1 MTGISQFDDVKKKL
15 DSVGCG
21 FCLAKWTQV
30 TIHLH
35 NGMTHSCH
43 HPMPHKIPL
52 SEIAENPSALHNT
65 RYKKEKRRE
74 MLNNKRPSEC
84 DYCWNVEDN
93 SESFSDRIFKSEEPW
108 SLPHLE
114 EISSLDW
121 KENYNPKYV
130 EVSFS
135 NSCNFKCSYC
145 GPLFSSKWVEESE
158 KMGPYPTST
167 YFNGMDYL
175 RNNNLTPYKHS
186 EENPYL
192 DAFWKWWPELYRD
205 LHTFR
210 ITGGEPLLSK
220 DTWKVLDYIIE
231 EENPNKNLHLAINT
245 NLGSPKKLVDSFIE
259 KINKI
264 EEGQKVKDFIIFT
277 SVDGWGK
284 QAEYGRNGMD
294 FNLFWEN
301 LENILIN
308 CPTVTIGIMCTYN
321 AFSVTTFDL
330 LIKNVYELKKKYSSL
345 KRAWTTAVT
354 LDASYLRYPEHQTV
368 QILPES
374 LHHYVKN
381 SYETIKRYEEI
392 YHTVHNENGVTY
404 GFSEVEITKVKR
416 IYDWMISDKSQINLE
431 RNRKD
436 FVKFV
441 DEHDKRRGTDFLS
454 AFPEFSDFYQKY
466 KKE

>member
-1 MTGISQFDDVKKKL
+1 
-15 DSVGCG
+15 
-21 FCLAKWTQV
+21 
-30 TIHLH
+30 
-35 NGMTHSCH
+35 
-43 HPMPHKIPL
+43 
-52 SEIAENPSALHNT
+52 
-65 RYKKEKRRE
+65 
-74 MLNNKRPSEC
+74 
-84 DYCWNVEDN
+84 
-93 SESFSDRIFKSEEPW
+93 
-108 SLPHLE
+108 
-114 EISSLDW
+114 
-121 KENYNPKYV
+121 
-130 EVSFS
+130 
-135 NSCNFKCSYC
+135 
-145 GPLFSSKWVEESE
+145 
-158 KMGPYPTST
+158 MGPYPNST

-245 NLGSPKKLVDSFIE
+245 NLGSPKKLIDSFIE

-277 SVDGWGK
+277 SVDGWEK

-330 LIKNVYELKKKYSSL
+330 LIKNVYELKRKYSSL

-368 QILPES
+368 QILPEY